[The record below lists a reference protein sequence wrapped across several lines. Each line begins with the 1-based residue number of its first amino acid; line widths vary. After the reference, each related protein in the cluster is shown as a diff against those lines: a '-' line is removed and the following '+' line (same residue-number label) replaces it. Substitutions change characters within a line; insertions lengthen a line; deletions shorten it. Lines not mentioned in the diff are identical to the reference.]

1 MIFVVETKNQTDRDL
16 LNNPRIYQDI
26 ADGVKNM
33 LACTNTSNRHNAI
46 FGTDDLNHGMLKG
59 AVMDSSVGGCANAT
73 SHKYCN
79 TPSDRWYASAIKGIE
94 RDTIQHTFEDK
105 IAGQLGTLKKLDML
119 PKKGLDVAIDMHLI
133 PRYDR
138 VPGEELTRSKYKN
151 GTTYFERYMTVQCI
165 NDKMHVV
172 LAAIYLKRLES
183 VPDCVDIVLK
193 TMAEMD
199 IKIHLVL
206 LDREFFSV
214 DAIGRL
220 QDNNVKFLMPCKN
233 TGNVVAALR
242 EFAQKKREKISRN
255 VIENNRGSATY
266 SMMITDRKNAKD
278 SDVSKEKYIGFAT
291 NHPTIKTEAYAKRWR
306 IETGYGKIEE
316 CRAKTRIS
324 DMESRMLCFYYSLVL
339 YNEWIIVRAILSDG
353 TERQSAMTM
362 LTFKVQLE
370 SLLIRQSEPP
380 T

>member
-1 MIFVVETKNQTDRDL
+1 
-16 LNNPRIYQDI
+16 
-26 ADGVKNM
+26 
-33 LACTNTSNRHNAI
+33 
-46 FGTDDLNHGMLKG
+46 
-59 AVMDSSVGGCANAT
+59 
-73 SHKYCN
+73 
-79 TPSDRWYASAIKGIE
+79 
-94 RDTIQHTFEDK
+94 
-105 IAGQLGTLKKLDML
+105 ML

-138 VPGEELTRSKYKN
+138 VPGEDLTRSKYKN
-151 GTTYFERYMTVQCI
+151 GTTYFERYMTVQCV
-165 NDKMHVV
+165 NDKMRVV

-242 EFAQKKREKISRN
+242 EFAQGKREKISGN
-255 VIENNRGSATY
+255 VIENNWNSAAY

-278 SDVSKEKYIGFAT
+278 SDAPEERYI
-291 NHPTIKTEAYAKRWR
+291 R
-306 IETGYGKIEE
+306 
-316 CRAKTRIS
+316 S
-324 DMESRMLCFYYSLVL
+324 
-339 YNEWIIVRAILSDG
+339 
-353 TERQSAMTM
+353 
-362 LTFKVQLE
+362 
-370 SLLIRQSEPP
+370 
-380 T
+380 